1 MTDRAVILPTPVD
14 PFMLNYW
21 LHGFNTIWGDE
32 VTRLYIVVNSPIQ
45 KDVIDYVMKITDKP
59 NITVLY
65 FPTQIE
71 HGDAINRALE
81 IVQEKYVMLVEDD
94 CYIFKAGVIDQ
105 CFHWLESGQYQIVGS
120 KRGSCHP
127 EILER
132 AKQIWGLQY
141 EGLGDQGCNFWPN
154 LFFASKELLLRTDR
168 NFGAKAWQKGTNIE
182 QLGNY
187 TVLNDVIYGD
197 TFVWASLQLRA
208 MVPEKYIKYIPQ
220 YHGHPDD
227 LKHFEQQSDLFDGH
241 APWCHIGS
249 LSSGV
254 HGILMDSEKRPLAT
268 RVSNPTQY
276 SGQCLPCLAKTE
288 MEHFEYERRL
298 QWWLT
303 FVEFYEKQSAI
314 VDPIPEFRKMYNE
327 AILTAVGQMQLSIK
341 RIRKRQWAYKTIG
354 LW

>member
-1 MTDRAVILPTPVD
+1 MFTQGRAVILPTPVD

-21 LHGFNTIWGDE
+21 LHGFNEIWGDE
-32 VTRLYIVVNSPIQ
+32 VSRLYIVVNSPIQ

-59 NITVLY
+59 NITLLY

-81 IVQEKYVMLVEDD
+81 LVQEPNVMLVEDD
-94 CYIFKAGVIDQ
+94 CYIFKRGVIDQ
-105 CFHWLESGQYQIVGS
+105 CFHWLESGQYQMVVS

-132 AKQIWGLQY
+132 AKQLWGLAY
-141 EGLGDQGCNFWPN
+141 EGFGDQGCNFWPN
-154 LFFASKELLLRTDR
+154 LFFSSKELLLRTDR
-168 NFGAKAWQKGTNIE
+168 NFGAKAWQKGTVIE

-220 YHGHPDD
+220 YHGHPYD
-227 LKHFEQQSDLFDGH
+227 LQHYQDKQFLFNGQ

-254 HGILMDSEKRPLAT
+254 HGILTDEQNRPLAT
-268 RVSNPTQY
+268 RISKPDVK
-276 SGQCLPCLAKTE
+276 GQDLTTLAKTE
-288 MEHFEYERRL
+288 MEQYEYERRL
-298 QWWLT
+298 QWFLS
-303 FVEFYEKQSAI
+303 FVEFGEQDS
-314 VDPIPEFRKMYNE
+314 IPDFRQLYKD
-327 AILTAVGQMQLSIK
+327 AVTRAVGYMKLSIK
-341 RIRKRQWAYKTIG
+341 RIRRRQEAYKTIG